1 MTKIVAR
8 RNKDGQIVMLRKPE
22 EPRYVSEGD
31 VRLYRQQ
38 YQECRK
44 PGAIHYVW
52 RDVTAEVAAVLR
64 QTFVA
69 TAEPVEPVK

>member
-8 RNKDGQIVMLRKPE
+8 RNKAGQIEMLRQPE
-22 EPRYVSEGD
+22 EPRYLSDGD
-31 VRLYRQQ
+31 IRFYRRQ

-44 PGAIHYVW
+44 PGVVHYYW

-64 QTFVA
+64 QTFAAA
-69 TAEPVEPVK
+69 TPQENE

>member
-8 RNKDGQIVMLRKPE
+8 RNKAGQIEMLRQPE
-22 EPRYVSEGD
+22 EPRYLSDGD
-31 VRLYRQQ
+31 IRFYRRQ

-69 TAEPVEPVK
+69 APQEPQP